1 MPPYRHHKNQDEHH
15 HENCNKRIPPPPPQ
29 FYEALIQLM
38 ADTSRQF
45 TEAIARVPQPNNQAE
60 PLGCSLCDFSSHN
73 FRSFEGIEGPSA
85 AEAWL
90 TDIEVLFDILGCTN
104 DQRVKYI
111 ELKLTCEARRWW
123 TSKKV
128 LLTKPPNEMVITWD
142 LFKVEYNR

>member
-1 MPPYRHHKNQDEHH
+1 MPPYRRRKNQDEHH
-15 HENCNKRIPPPPPQ
+15 HKNDNGRIPPPPPQ
-29 FYEALIQLM
+29 FYEALIQFM
-38 ADTSRQF
+38 ADISRQF
-45 TEAIARVPQPNNQAE
+45 TEEIARMPQPNNQAK